1 MISTTKII
9 EMTERT
15 GLINCIDDAFLE
27 RGDWVPI
34 AEDFV
39 NALLTEVNKEL
50 VQLRAELQTY
60 KSLQEPVQP
69 PQYGCHVDVLTRGG
83 GFPDDCV
90 FDSWLINDCAC
101 AVRLQAEGKGKNDCK
116 YWQPIVISKYT

>member
-27 RGDWVPI
+27 RGAWVPMV
-34 AEDFV
+34 EDFA
-39 NALLTEVNKEL
+39 NALLVEVNKEL

-60 KSLQEPVQP
+60 KSLQAFVPP
-69 PQYGCHVDVLTRGG
+69 PQYGCHVDVFTIGG
-83 GFPDDCV
+83 GYPDDCV
-90 FDSWLINDCAC
+90 FDLLRIDDCTC
-101 AVRLQAEGKGKNDCK
+101 AIRLQGEGKGKHACE
-116 YWQPIVISKYT
+116 YYLPIVVSQGK